1 MNFENA
7 KYGRAC
13 FQKSRT
19 VADMR
24 KTIKKVKRTTMPYIS
39 LIVPF
44 NVMVDDRTER
54 FVQSIEGMI
63 GAWES

>member
-1 MNFENA
+1 MNFENG

-24 KTIKKVKRTTMPYIS
+24 KTINKVKRITMPYFSI
-39 LIVPF
+39 IVAF
-44 NVMVDDRTER
+44 NVMVDDRTEG
-54 FVQSIEGMI
+54 SL
-63 GAWES
+63 